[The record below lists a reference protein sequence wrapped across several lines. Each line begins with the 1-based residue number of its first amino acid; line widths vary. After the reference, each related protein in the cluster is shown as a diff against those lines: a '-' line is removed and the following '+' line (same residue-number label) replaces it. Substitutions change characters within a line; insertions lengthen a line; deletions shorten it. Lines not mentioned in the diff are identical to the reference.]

1 MASENLGAALHTIA
15 SYNMSFASDLANP
28 FISSRSSEKHF
39 IHDSLKRAQA
49 LGLDN
54 GPRSSWKRAAQ
65 LVRHFWMNRADGHH
79 PSAIG
84 LQEMNTATKLDKN
97 GAPFPGGDR
106 RIQHVLRNLG
116 LAFYSANVEGR
127 FGSFP
132 TLMTIWKED
141 KLGGLTHDYV
151 ADLGMEKSF
160 EEANEPDATDNV
172 HKGRPISMIHTT
184 KGFTLINLHGPNISD
199 QSYEHNM
206 KFLREAIHKHVEL
219 FVRNHGILIDPAK
232 LFVMGDFND
241 PFNAINRKN
250 PLLVHGTELHY
261 NTVEDGMQTVH
272 SCCYNF
278 DSACPDGDRNKK
290 GERLENDHKDE
301 QGYDLTADPYECFIR
316 EDDDE
321 KIDERISG
329 TVKKSASNTLDSKH
343 ITEMS
348 MGARGHLANYQYT
361 GDYVMG
367 ANVVTSLQ
375 LYRKAY
381 KPIGFRQDVSLESDH
396 EMVFAT
402 FASPV
407 AGGRMRRTRHKVR
420 RTPHKQKAHYKQRR
434 TRNKARRT
442 RRN

>member
-1 MASENLGAALHTIA
+1 MANENKGAHHNVNASHPIRHTIA
-15 SYNMSFASDLANP
+15 SYNMSFASDLGDS
-28 FISSRSSEKHF
+28 IGSEKHF
-39 IHDSLKRAQA
+39 IHDSRKRAQA

-132 TLMTIWKED
+132 TLVTIWKED
-141 KLGGLTHDYV
+141 KLGGRVYDYV

-160 EEANEPDATDNV
+160 ETAKNI
-172 HKGRPISMIHTT
+172 HKGRPISMIYTT

-206 KFLREAIHKHVEL
+206 EFLREAIHKHVDL
-219 FVRNHGILIDPAK
+219 FVAKHGIPINPAK

-241 PFNAINRKN
+241 PFNAINREK
-250 PLLVHGTELHY
+250 PLRVHGTELHY
-261 NTVEDGMQTVH
+261 NTLEDGMQTVN

-278 DSACPDGDRNKK
+278 DSACPDGDRNKT
-290 GERLENDHKDE
+290 GDRLINHHQDA

-316 EDDDE
+316 EDSDDE
-321 KIDERISG
+321 EIDERISG
-329 TVKKSASNTLDSKH
+329 TVKKSAFDTLDGRL
-343 ITEMS
+343 ITDMS

-367 ANVVTSLQ
+367 ANVVTSLK

-381 KPIGFRQDVSLESDH
+381 KLIGFRQDVSLESDH

-407 AGGRMRRTRHKVR
+407 AGGRMRRTHKATRAHHKQRHTRHK
-420 RTPHKQKAHYKQRR
+420 AL
-434 TRNKARRT
+434 RNRRT
-442 RRN
+442 RRNE

>member
-1 MASENLGAALHTIA
+1 MASENRGAAMHTIA
-15 SYNMSFASDLANP
+15 SYNMSFASDLADP
-28 FISSRSSEKHF
+28 LISSRSSEKHF

-49 LGLDN
+49 LGLDHD
-54 GPRSSWKRAAQ
+54 PRSSWERAAQ

-106 RIQHVLRNLG
+106 RMQHVLRNLG

-160 EEANEPDATDNV
+160 ETANNV
-172 HKGRPISMIHTT
+172 HKGRPITIVCTE
-184 KGFTLINLHGPNISD
+184 KGFTLINVHGPNISD

-206 KFLREAIHKHVEL
+206 KFLREAIHKHVER

-241 PFNAINRKN
+241 PFHAINRKN
-250 PLLVHGTELHY
+250 PLLVHGTALHY
-261 NTVEDGMQTVH
+261 NTVEDGMKTVH

-278 DSACPDGDRNKK
+278 DSACPDGDRNKT
-290 GERLENDHKDE
+290 GDRLEKHHKDPQE
-301 QGYDLTADPYECFIR
+301 YDLTADPYECFIR
-316 EDDDE
+316 ENDDE
-321 KIDERISG
+321 NIDETISG
-329 TVKKSASNTLDSKH
+329 TVKKNASNTLDSKH

-367 ANVVTSLQ
+367 ANVVASLQ
-375 LYRKAY
+375 SYRAAY
-381 KPIGFRQDVSLESDH
+381 QPAGFRTDVSMESDH

-402 FASPV
+402 FSSAVS
-407 AGGRMRRTRHKVR
+407 GGRMRRTRHKAR
-420 RTPHKQKAHYKQRR
+420 RTHHKQKAHKKQRR
-434 TRNKARRT
+434 TR
-442 RRN
+442 RN